1 MDRDKFVCWCQFEGV
16 PVQYAC
22 VVSGVD
28 FRVSG
33 DVIVRGLSSVKGI
46 GQVELV
52 ARRCGKEVGSSWV
65 LVRKSAEVRTVELPA
80 TVSVP
85 GEEPWGLHSYQDE
98 AEETSEEGLE
108 REVDPREVPGT
119 GKGRWEE
126 GVVTK
131 PRSPG
136 RVEVSELAAAL
147 NSLVGV
153 AERPRLK
160 LGVFSG
166 AKPTPDGE
174 VDYETWI
181 ERTSLMLEEWPGS
194 EEEKRQRLLGSLR
207 GLAATTI
214 RELKAEK
221 PGAAVEECL
230 EVLEGAF
237 GLSGEPW
244 LLLAE
249 FQRLEQWRGEKL
261 SKYIFRMEGMLSGL
275 RRRGVV
281 KATDVASVRMSQLF
295 SGSLEEDKVAW
306 TIRQAYRKGPPPSF
320 GQLIREVREEERA
333 LGRKRGTGLRE
344 QSSAI
349 QEVVAEWRND
359 KPPGSREPPLEGR
372 DRGGTYSQGRSVQW
386 IGSRSRPGRGGAAGS
401 VCFNCG
407 KEGHFRRD
415 CGRPRVCYSCGEE
428 GHFRWDCERQGVPRR
443 TSPSATKKG
452 EVSGKLRRGS
462 VREWTGA
469 SGGTR
474 SQRSAGRPP
483 GAHASVPDGLV
494 GPRASVGLRIEGVYA
509 KAVLDTGS
517 QVTLL
522 YRSFY
527 NQHLKHLPVTPFDA
541 LQIWGVSEGD
551 YPYDGYLS
559 VRLEFSEGDVGVSE
573 AIETLVLVCPDPVE
587 TGGAALLVGTNS
599 PVVRRLLGACK
610 EKGGEDFLETL
621 SVHPVFRAVFKEGVV
636 SQGLDPECKRGTV
649 WCTQA
654 RPKVIQP
661 GEVALVMGTPRF
673 PGVPTGEALLVDAP
687 DDLEGETRFPAG
699 ALVRPEVQRPGVVHA
714 RRIAISVRNTTAREI
729 TFKRGMP
736 LAHLFPVTV
745 MSSAPVRTPN
755 GEGSEHR
762 RELTA
767 EAFNFGDSPVSP
779 EWKRRLVEKMLKM
792 EAVFSRGEFDVGCS
806 KSTRHTIRVTEDT
819 PFRERSRRLAPA
831 DVEDV
836 RQHLCK
842 LKEAG
847 IIAESRSPYA
857 SPIVVARKKN
867 GRVRMCVDYRTL
879 NRRTVPD
886 QYTVP
891 RVEDALACLSGAK
904 WFSVL
909 DLRSGYYQIP
919 MSAADKEK
927 TAFICPLGFFQFER
941 MPQGIS
947 GAPATFQRLMER
959 TVGDMNLLEVLV
971 YLDDLIV
978 FGSTLEEHEERLLK
992 VLGRLNEEGLKLSL
1006 DKCQFCKS
1014 SVNYIGHIISREGVA
1029 TDPTKIEA
1037 VITWP
1042 RPQKV
1047 GALRSFLGF
1056 CGYYRRFVKGYAKVC
1071 HPLTQLLCGYPP
1083 VGKKRTGNQRQD
1095 AGGYWNPAEPFG
1107 SRWDDQCEEAFR
1119 SLKRALTQAPVLAF
1133 ADPQK
1138 PYVLHTDASRE
1149 GLGAVLYQEHGKA
1162 LRPVAFVSRSLSP
1175 SERNYPT
1182 HKLEFLA
1189 LKWAVVDKLGDY
1201 LYGAKFEVRTD
1212 NNPLTYI
1219 LTSAKLDATGHRWL
1233 AALSVYDFSLRYRP
1247 GSKNIDADALSR
1259 WEPGE
1264 EERDEEWESV
1274 PAPGV
1279 KAMCQFVITVKAEG
1293 RGRLERAV
1301 DHLGVFDDAIPLVY
1315 CDLTALG
1322 TKQLPEL
1329 SPGEVAT
1336 AQQNDPGIGTVWR
1349 AVEKGDGALAEKAK
1363 HPYVPLLLKE
1373 WSRLKLKNKILYRVT
1388 TPPDQPRCWQL
1399 VLPEEYHQTVLQA
1412 LHDDSGHLGVEKTY
1426 GLLKDRFYWPRMR
1439 GDVEEYC
1446 RGCRRCIQRK
1456 TLPALAAPLS
1466 HLQSAG
1472 PLDLVCMDFLSI
1484 EPDTSNTA
1492 NVLVITD
1499 HYTRYAQAFP
1509 TKDQK
1514 ATTVAKVLWEK
1525 YFVHYGLPRRIH
1537 SDQGRDFESRLI
1549 QELLTMLGVE
1559 KSRTTPYL

>member
-1 MDRDKFVCWCQFEGV
+1 MDRDKFVCWCQFEDV

-65 LVRKSAEVRTVELPA
+65 LVRTSTEVRTVELPA

-85 GEEPWGLHSYQDE
+85 GEAGPWGLHFYKDE
-98 AEETSEEGLE
+98 AEELE
-108 REVDPREVPGT
+108 LEVDPREVPGT
-119 GKGRWEE
+119 SKGRWEE

-136 RVEVSELAAAL
+136 RVEASELAAAL
-147 NSLVGV
+147 YSLVGV

-181 ERTSLMLEEWPGS
+181 EHTSLMLEEWPGS

-221 PGAAVEECL
+221 PGASVEDCL

-261 SKYIFRMEGMLSGL
+261 SEYIFRMEGMLSGL

-320 GQLIREVREEERA
+320 GPLIR
-333 LGRKRGTGLRE
+333 
-344 QSSAI
+344 
-349 QEVVAEWRND
+349 
-359 KPPGSREPPLEGR
+359 
-372 DRGGTYSQGRSVQW
+372 
-386 IGSRSRPGRGGAAGS
+386 
-401 VCFNCG
+401 
-407 KEGHFRRD
+407 
-415 CGRPRVCYSCGEE
+415 
-428 GHFRWDCERQGVPRR
+428 
-443 TSPSATKKG
+443 
-452 EVSGKLRRGS
+452 
-462 VREWTGA
+462 
-469 SGGTR
+469 
-474 SQRSAGRPP
+474 
-483 GAHASVPDGLV
+483 
-494 GPRASVGLRIEGVYA
+494 
-509 KAVLDTGS
+509 
-517 QVTLL
+517 
-522 YRSFY
+522 
-527 NQHLKHLPVTPFDA
+527 
-541 LQIWGVSEGD
+541 
-551 YPYDGYLS
+551 
-559 VRLEFSEGDVGVSE
+559 
-573 AIETLVLVCPDPVE
+573 
-587 TGGAALLVGTNS
+587 
-599 PVVRRLLGACK
+599 
-610 EKGGEDFLETL
+610 
-621 SVHPVFRAVFKEGVV
+621 
-636 SQGLDPECKRGTV
+636 
-649 WCTQA
+649 
-654 RPKVIQP
+654 
-661 GEVALVMGTPRF
+661 
-673 PGVPTGEALLVDAP
+673 
-687 DDLEGETRFPAG
+687 
-699 ALVRPEVQRPGVVHA
+699 
-714 RRIAISVRNTTAREI
+714 
-729 TFKRGMP
+729 
-736 LAHLFPVTV
+736 
-745 MSSAPVRTPN
+745 
-755 GEGSEHR
+755 
-762 RELTA
+762 
-767 EAFNFGDSPVSP
+767 
-779 EWKRRLVEKMLKM
+779 
-792 EAVFSRGEFDVGCS
+792 
-806 KSTRHTIRVTEDT
+806 
-819 PFRERSRRLAPA
+819 
-831 DVEDV
+831 
-836 RQHLCK
+836 
-842 LKEAG
+842 
-847 IIAESRSPYA
+847 
-857 SPIVVARKKN
+857 
-867 GRVRMCVDYRTL
+867 
-879 NRRTVPD
+879 
-886 QYTVP
+886 
-891 RVEDALACLSGAK
+891 
-904 WFSVL
+904 
-909 DLRSGYYQIP
+909 
-919 MSAADKEK
+919 
-927 TAFICPLGFFQFER
+927 
-941 MPQGIS
+941 
-947 GAPATFQRLMER
+947 
-959 TVGDMNLLEVLV
+959 
-971 YLDDLIV
+971 
-978 FGSTLEEHEERLLK
+978 
-992 VLGRLNEEGLKLSL
+992 
-1006 DKCQFCKS
+1006 
-1014 SVNYIGHIISREGVA
+1014 
-1029 TDPTKIEA
+1029 
-1037 VITWP
+1037 
-1042 RPQKV
+1042 
-1047 GALRSFLGF
+1047 
-1056 CGYYRRFVKGYAKVC
+1056 
-1071 HPLTQLLCGYPP
+1071 
-1083 VGKKRTGNQRQD
+1083 
-1095 AGGYWNPAEPFG
+1095 
-1107 SRWDDQCEEAFR
+1107 
-1119 SLKRALTQAPVLAF
+1119 
-1133 ADPQK
+1133 
-1138 PYVLHTDASRE
+1138 
-1149 GLGAVLYQEHGKA
+1149 
-1162 LRPVAFVSRSLSP
+1162 
-1175 SERNYPT
+1175 
-1182 HKLEFLA
+1182 
-1189 LKWAVVDKLGDY
+1189 
-1201 LYGAKFEVRTD
+1201 EVRTD

-1259 WEPGE
+1259 REPGE
-1264 EERDEEWESV
+1264 EEKDEEWESV

-1373 WSRLKLKNKILYRVT
+1373 WSRLKLKTKILYRVT

-1472 PLDLVCMDFLSI
+1472 PLDLICMDFLSI

-1559 KSRTTPYL
+1559 KSRTTPYHPQGDPQPERFNRTLLDMLGTLEIGQKSRWSRHIGQLVHCYNCTRNEATGYSPYYLMFGREARLPIDVCFGGGVGEFPGKSHLKYVSDMKRELQRAYELAEAAATKQNQRNKMRYDRKVKFVQLLPGDRVLLRNLGLPGKHKLADRWAASPYVIESQMPNLPVYRVKPEDGKGPIKVLHRNHLLPLGQAVQVDKEPEWEVTPSTRTLRGSGEREEPAAEERGRVPHSGMATDSEEDDSDEWVLFPFASAPVPGEEAPGPSHTELGERREGLEGQMERQTTLVGERVESEREPGRSRVREDPCEEGGAGLSGRPGVSETVGSQVTREPSGAEGVWRSQRIRRPPERLTYVVPGEPSVISTAMGSYVIAFCTWVGFCVLREALGTSSNAMRA